1 MPSQLGRTRS
11 GLVAGGSPYVV
22 MDYIDG
28 DEVMFE
34 YAPMQRLAA
43 DGQLMAFRHESF
55 WQCMDNPREME
66 QLNKMWAEGQAP
78 WKVW

>member
-1 MPSQLGRTRS
+1 
-11 GLVAGGSPYVV
+11 VNGGFFVLNKKIGEYLSN
-22 MDYIDG
+22 DSDI
-28 DEVMFE
+28 FE
-34 YAPMQRLAA
+34 FDALPKLAE
-43 DGQLMAFRHESF
+43 GGKLHAFRHDAF